1 MSGAEQA
8 EHREQH
14 RDEHAVRPFR
24 PDAKIRDSIS
34 GADEEQ
40 QRHHWQYRPRQRIK
54 AEPGARSDHGRTDEQ
69 PKRQHHMRKA
79 DDRQQPGPGAVV
91 WPYGRQR
98 RSRQGHDYEQKG
110 FHSRRVVSL
119 RVSSESKARWMRS
132 TMMPMTNTPTV
143 TSSRIPDSTSNGVEW
158 MSKRPNR

>member
-40 QRHHWQYRPRQRIK
+40 QRHRWQHRPRQRIK
-54 AEPGARSDHGRTDEQ
+54 AEPGARSDHGRIDEQ
-69 PKRQHHMRKA
+69 PKRQHDMHEA
-79 DDRQQPGPGAVV
+79 DDRQQPGPGAVAR
-91 WPYGRQR
+91 PKGRQR
-98 RSRQGHDYEQKG
+98 CSQQGHDNKEEG
-110 FHSRRVVSL
+110 NHSRRVVSL

-132 TMMPMTNTPTV
+132 TMMPMMNTPPG
-143 TSSRIPDSTSNGVEW
+143 TSSRMPDSTSNGVE
-158 MSKRPNR
+158 